1 MKLGRKKN
9 STRRWRCFQV
19 WTLHEVTP
27 SKFVFLKILLLCVRR
42 FGFFFVVFFNNLLW
56 LKKVATVIQAKK
68 NVLHYL
74 KKELKVLHCTW
85 NPLLPVPL
93 YLVGIPK
100 KHQALTLESH
110 YGKRWLDTAVQ
121 LKVLW
126 PWDLVAFWRYSLT
139 TRQWVVVICIPSL
152 MHQNAIKRQ

>member
-1 MKLGRKKN
+1 M
-9 STRRWRCFQV
+9 SY
-19 WTLHEVTP
+19 
-27 SKFVFLKILLLCVRR
+27 I
-42 FGFFFVVFFNNLLW
+42 
-56 LKKVATVIQAKK
+56 I
-68 NVLHYL
+68 L

-121 LKVLW
+121 LKVL
-126 PWDLVAFWRYSLT
+126 
-139 TRQWVVVICIPSL
+139 
-152 MHQNAIKRQ
+152 